1 MMKYSLILVF
11 ASLSLCAFAQQ
22 KQFTLDERGKYVYYE
37 VVDVKT
43 SKDSLVLRAE
53 NFIKLNKK
61 SFVKSTLTDS
71 SITSDGKMIVD
82 KTILV
87 ASHPSGEVNYA
98 FNFEARDGKYR
109 YWITDLEYIP
119 YNRDRYGNYV
129 PTTNIAT
136 PLEKTPGKLSAG
148 AWKDILESVYT
159 KAEKLG
165 ENFKKAL
172 STIQVKTQ
180 TKKIESVSTRKW

>member
-1 MMKYSLILVF
+1 MMKYSLILFF
-11 ASLSLCAFAQQ
+11 ASLSFCAFAQQ

-37 VVDVKT
+37 VVDTKT

-71 SITSDGKMIVD
+71 SVTSDGKMIVD

-98 FNFEARDGKYR
+98 FNFEARNGKYR

-159 KAEKLG
+159 KSEKLG

-172 STIQVKTQ
+172 LTSQVKTQ
-180 TKKIESVSTRKW
+180 VKKTESISTRKW

>member
-1 MMKYSLILVF
+1 MMKYSLILIF
-11 ASLSLCAFAQQ
+11 ASVSLCAFAQQ

-37 VVDVKT
+37 VVDTKT

-61 SFVKSTLTDS
+61 SFLKSTLTDS

-98 FNFEARDGKYR
+98 FNFEARNGKYR
-109 YWITDLEYIP
+109 YWITNMEYIP

-136 PLEKTPGKLSAG
+136 PLEKIPGKLSVG

>member
-1 MMKYSLILVF
+1 MKYSLILF
-11 ASLSLCAFAQQ
+11 FTSLSLCAFGQQ

-37 VVDVKT
+37 VVDTKT

-61 SFVKSTLTDS
+61 SFVKSTITDS

-87 ASHPSGEVNYA
+87 ASHPSGEVNYV
-98 FNFEARDGKYR
+98 FSFEARNGKYR

-129 PTTNIAT
+129 PTTTIAT

-148 AWKDILESVYT
+148 AWKDIVESVYT

-172 STIQVKTQ
+172 STSQVKTQ
-180 TKKIESVSTRKW
+180 TKKVESISTRKW

>member
-1 MMKYSLILVF
+1 MMKYNLILFF

-37 VVDVKT
+37 VIDTKT

-61 SFVKSTLTDS
+61 SFIKSTLTDS

-87 ASHPSGEVNYA
+87 ASHPSGEVNYI
-98 FNFEARDGKYR
+98 FNFEARNGKYR

-129 PTTNIAT
+129 ATTTIAT

-148 AWKDILESVYT
+148 AWKDIVESVYT
-159 KAEKLG
+159 KSEKLG

-172 STIQVKTQ
+172 STSQVKTQ
-180 TKKIESVSTRKW
+180 TKKTESISTRKW

>member
-1 MMKYSLILVF
+1 MMKYSLLLF
-11 ASLSLCAFAQQ
+11 FTFLSLCGFTQQ

-37 VVDVKT
+37 VVGTKINR
-43 SKDSLVLRAE
+43 DSLVLRAE

-61 SFVKSTLTDS
+61 SFIKSILTDS
-71 SITSDGKMIVD
+71 SITSEGKMIVD

-87 ASHPSGEVNYA
+87 ASHPSGEVNYT
-98 FNFEARDGKYR
+98 FNFEARNDKYR

-129 PTTNIAT
+129 PTTTIAT

-148 AWKDILESVYT
+148 AWKDIVESVYV

-165 ENFKKAL
+165 ENFKKVLAT
-172 STIQVKTQ
+172 SQVKTLIKKTESIS
-180 TKKIESVSTRKW
+180 TKKW

>member
-1 MMKYSLILVF
+1 MMKYSLILF
-11 ASLSLCAFAQQ
+11 FTSLSLCAFGQQ

-37 VVDVKT
+37 VVDTKT

-61 SFVKSTLTDS
+61 SFVKSTITDS

-87 ASHPSGEVNYA
+87 ASHPSGEVNYV
-98 FNFEARDGKYR
+98 FSFEARNGKYR

-129 PTTNIAT
+129 PTTTIAT

-148 AWKDILESVYT
+148 AWKDIVESVYT

-172 STIQVKTQ
+172 STSQVKTQ
-180 TKKIESVSTRKW
+180 TKKVESISTRKW